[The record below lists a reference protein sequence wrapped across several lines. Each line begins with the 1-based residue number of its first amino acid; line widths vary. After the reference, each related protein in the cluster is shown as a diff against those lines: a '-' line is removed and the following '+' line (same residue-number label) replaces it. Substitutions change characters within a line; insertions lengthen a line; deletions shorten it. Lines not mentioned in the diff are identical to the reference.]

1 MVYTQTL
8 QGPLNPKAKPL
19 AKAPKLCRDLFS
31 LQEKLERVLT
41 DFTDVKVFVAQA
53 YNMTRAT

>member
-1 MVYTQTL
+1 ML
-8 QGPLNPKAKPL
+8 LKGPARSIDVVSIK
-19 AKAPKLCRDLFS
+19 RDLFS

-53 YNMTRAT
+53 YNMGRAT